1 MLDFM
6 TVATKYSDKDKITEV
21 FPKFIMQKSK
31 DLMIRGRD
39 FYAIWDE
46 ERHLWSTDED
56 DVVRLVD
63 RAMSNWVRDN
73 EERIFG

>member
-39 FYAIWDE
+39 FYAICTTGRSCYE
-46 ERHLWSTDED
+46 QLGTR
-56 DVVRLVD
+56 
-63 RAMSNWVRDN
+63 
-73 EERIFG
+73 